1 LSPEKNEENKKS
13 IETSRNKISKVTRIN
28 LGGNR
33 AVEVEIR
40 EDGKARVLLCIGSE
54 GIGIDEVVKG
64 EEYHLWATDA
74 SGGYSAGIFH
84 VWGDSTTFTCVDISE
99 EGVKR
104 GLFNGNTN
112 VLIWKCTPEFQK
124 YRKRIL
130 REEERLDIEIP
141 NRILGTPYNRY
152 LAYCLYYDYCGE
164 PCKTGGARKLKGD
177 MYEYWGLLMLL
188 ELLLKNE
195 KEITTSDKS
204 FYYQIRSPTAS
215 VFIKPLL
222 PSYNRDEVIKNK
234 HLPDRLIK
242 FLEIPSWYD
251 ENKYLTPRIPD
262 IIISEPSLEDIPGDY
277 TEWENICPNIK
288 FFIEYK
294 SGDLN
299 IDDVKRIL
307 WYSLAYKVPI
317 VVFSQ
322 GKVNKS
328 LKDRIELFK
337 RYTNMEVQVFEEFT
351 IGERR
356 KWLNTLS
363 LILFGREYHGENKE
377 ELSLLDILEEK

>member
-13 IETSRNKISKVTRIN
+13 IETSGNKISKVTRIN

-54 GIGIDEVVKG
+54 SIGIDEVVKG

-84 VWGDSTTFTCVDISE
+84 VWGDGTTFTCVDISE

-124 YRKRIL
+124 YRQVIL
-130 REEERLDIEIP
+130 KEETRLGIEIP
-141 NRILGTPYNRY
+141 DRTLGALYSQC
-152 LAYCLYYDYCGE
+152 LAYCLCYEYCGE
-164 PCKTGGARKLKGD
+164 PCKSEKARKLKGD
-177 MYEYWGLLMLL
+177 MYEYWSLLMLL
-188 ELLLKNE
+188 EILLKNE

-215 VFIKPLL
+215 VFIKPPL
-222 PSYNRDEVIKNK
+222 PSYNRDEVLKNK

-251 ENKYLTPRIPD
+251 ENKYLTPHIPD

-277 TEWENICPNIK
+277 TEWENIRPNIK
-288 FFIEYK
+288 FFIECK

-328 LKDRIELFK
+328 LKNKIELFK
-337 RYTNMEVQVFEEFT
+337 RYTNMEVQVFEELK
-351 IGERR
+351 IGERQ
-356 KWLNTLS
+356 KWLDALS
-363 LILFGREYHGENKE
+363 LILFGRKYQGENEE
-377 ELSLLDILEEK
+377 ELSLLNILEEK